1 MSGEIT
7 QPLLGGRPR
16 GQKSTDPTTRNLL
29 IARAVVDTLIPVIMT
44 GVLSLLTAESIKEH
58 GNYDKAVA
66 KSSKLNIGGFSD
78 LEAAF
83 LSVASLSAIKAALT
97 LGLSCVGKS
106 SPKALS
112 KINAGTLHVLGDVFS
127 AAVVV
132 GTVIS
137 GPLTKQVTSFPVLNA
152 MFLTSFLPAVV
163 LTALALNA
171 DFMDTLLHA
180 LHLGTLITTAA
191 IFFCDTSVP
200 LPYLLG
206 GAAALCMFANVVLGV
221 KRIFDACKRKTGSAP
236 AAGAASGQGG
246 AASGDGQS
254 TGSEAFHKSAAGG
267 EAAPTTRM
275 QPVAT
280 QVPAVSVQVVVEPAA
295 AAATAGM
302 ASSAPNRIQGHGHRH
317 VAVRDDD
324 GSNSSDGDSES
335 SSPRAG
341 SSRRGALV
349 VTPTVGSGSGSPS
362 RSGSFHELTTEVG
375 PVGV

>member
-29 IARAVVDTLIPVIMT
+29 IARAVVDTLIPLIMT

-106 SPKALS
+106 SPKALAEI
-112 KINAGTLHVLGDVFS
+112 KAGILHVLGDVFS

-163 LTALALNA
+163 LTALACSDNG
-171 DFMDTLLHA
+171 FWDTLPQA
-180 LHLGTLITTAA
+180 SHLGALITTAA
-191 IFFCDTSVP
+191 VFFCDTSVP
-200 LPYLLG
+200 LPYVLG
-206 GAAALCMFANVVLGV
+206 SMAAACMFTNIVLGV
-221 KRIFDACKRKTGSAP
+221 MGIVDACKIKPGLVVTGAP
-236 AAGAASGQGG
+236 SGQGG

-267 EAAPTTRM
+267 TSALTTRM
-275 QPVAT
+275 QTVAP
-280 QVPAVSVQVVVEPAA
+280 QAPAVPVQVVVEPAA
-295 AAATAGM
+295 GVTVG
-302 ASSAPNRIQGHGHRH
+302 SAPNVGHPD
-317 VAVRDDD
+317 VAARGD
-324 GSNSSDGDSES
+324 GSDSDFR
-335 SSPRAG
+335 SPVPAAG
-341 SSRRGALV
+341 PNRRGSLV
-349 VTPTVGSGSGSPS
+349 VTNPVGS
-362 RSGSFHELTTEVG
+362 RSGSPDTRRGSSHALTPEVG
-375 PVGV
+375 PGGL